1 MKTALGMHIILY
13 WQEFLNMD
21 IYPLAFL
28 FADISQIST
37 VMSMQWNSMLTEKQ
51 INEDLWVFDVDVC

>member
-1 MKTALGMHIILY
+1 MKAALGMHIILY

-51 INEDLWVFDVDVC
+51 INEDLWVFDVDVR

>member
-28 FADISQIST
+28 FAVISQIST

-51 INEDLWVFDVDVC
+51 INEDLWVFDVDVR

>member
-51 INEDLWVFDVDVC
+51 INEDLWVFDVDVR

>member
-1 MKTALGMHIILY
+1 MHIILY

-51 INEDLWVFDVDVC
+51 INEDLWVFDVDVR